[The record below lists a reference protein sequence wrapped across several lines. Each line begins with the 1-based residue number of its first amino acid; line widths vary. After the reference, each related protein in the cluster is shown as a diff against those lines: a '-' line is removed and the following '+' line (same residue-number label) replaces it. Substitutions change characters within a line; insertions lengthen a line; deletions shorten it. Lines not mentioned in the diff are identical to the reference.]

1 MDLDEGRNESG
12 EWEKEAKEQRKEEEE
27 EEEPGIEGE
36 RETQRREE
44 KNREV
49 AKKARRS
56 TPISTYSPAYISEP
70 IYQWEVS
77 SDDRIFYDKMNDFI
91 IHQNVKT
98 KALLVTDI
106 KKDKEN
112 YKGVYVKFDKE
123 MCEHI
128 CFSMNRSFFLYYCIN
143 PNKVEIS
150 DILNNHNVYLNIDI
164 NKINEY
170 DILAVFWLK
179 SITTRDVNKNITS
192 SYFVIVTNNTIEIFT
207 ISFDNLIITPLKKH
221 YIKSK
226 YCWYNENSSYIILL
240 SSNKNH
246 VIYPYLL
253 NHNNVIKLPKIELNI
268 MKTDMINKNDIEI
281 VTLYDDTY
289 CIHKDFKNG
298 RISFRCLSSTV
309 YFDYV
314 LDLFYNGI
322 MDIFSVDNLFGVFN
336 YTNEKIYLFDIK
348 YRKKKKHSVNL
359 LSDHLIDRLNG
370 NNLNHNRNKHNDS
383 HDDSHDDSHNNHI
396 DNHIDNDSNNI
407 NTINISYL
415 TSPKCFKMQI
425 DFNHISFK
433 SFNVLIDDHH
443 GNVYKVMV
451 DYDLFML
458 QICQYFSSL
467 VSSYEQAREHSDE
480 YVYISPSVDILL
492 RRPNCKNRITEMFF
506 LAMENNIQ
514 IEDFRNIVNI
524 INVNYR
530 KLIEQ
535 CARKGSSTTMTK
547 TNKKIIQPLDSLLK
561 NLKDKTLITER
572 DIVTDAFH
580 PFMIKKYNL
589 NKKETLFN
597 FSLNF
602 REMEKNKKEKKKDS
616 LGKNNYGEK
625 YMLKYKI
632 KKKTNPHNDDN
643 LDLSDDDRVMEK
655 LAGTSEQ
662 VQGEKCT
669 TRERDMGK
677 GENRDHPCSANESS
691 GEKKRNDYGKKESTD
706 YCGKESTDYCGKE
719 STDYC
724 GKESTDYCGKES
736 TDYCGKGSTDYCG
749 KESTDYCG
757 KENSDLSRV
766 NNPCNQSM
774 QLDRSINDEY
784 KVVLSYS
791 ELQTIPIFL
800 IYVLEYMKSLLCLNI
815 IPNRILQTFLFDL
828 CIFFKQD
835 NCLRQLLQFYV
846 ISDSIEV
853 SKRLFHYWKLTEHEW
868 AYQFC
873 LDMSLRL
880 NEYEMVVHLFLSAK
894 KFVKIIHF
902 IRTYNLI
909 DYPISVILQA
919 IENDFDS
926 PDNDSN
932 RDPEKFPLPNL
943 QVSLPLFE
951 TSPDVTTS

>member
-1 MDLDEGRNESG
+1 
-12 EWEKEAKEQRKEEEE
+12 
-27 EEEPGIEGE
+27 
-36 RETQRREE
+36 
-44 KNREV
+44 
-49 AKKARRS
+49 
-56 TPISTYSPAYISEP
+56 
-70 IYQWEVS
+70 VS
-77 SDDRIFYDKMNDFI
+77 SNDRIFYDKMNDFI

-106 KKDKEN
+106 KKNKEN

-123 MCEHI
+123 MCENI

-143 PNKVEIS
+143 PNKIEIS

-170 DILAVFWLK
+170 DILSVFWLK
-179 SITTRDVNKNITS
+179 SINTRDVNKDITS

-240 SSNKNH
+240 SSIKNH
-246 VIYPYLL
+246 IIYPYLL
-253 NHNNVIKLPKIELNI
+253 NCNNIIKLPKIELNI
-268 MKTDMINKNDIEI
+268 MKTDNIDKNDIEI

-348 YRKKKKHSVNL
+348 YRKKKKNSINL
-359 LSDHLIDRLNG
+359 LNDHLIDRLIDH
-370 NNLNHNRNKHNDS
+370 LN
-383 HDDSHDDSHNNHI
+383 
-396 DNHIDNDSNNI
+396 DNDNDSDSDNDNDNDNNNNNYYNNDNNNNNNNNNDI
-407 NTINISYL
+407 NTIHISYL

-451 DYDLFML
+451 DYDLLML

-467 VSSYEQAREHSDE
+467 VSSYEKAREHSDE
-480 YVYISPSVDILL
+480 YLLHSIVFVFFIKGAISSPSVDVLL

-535 CARKGSSTTMTK
+535 CARKGSSTTITK

-561 NLKDKTLITER
+561 NLTDKTLITER

-602 REMEKNKKEKKKDS
+602 REIEKNKKEKKKFA

-643 LDLSDDDRVMEK
+643 LDLFDDDRVMEK
-655 LAGTSEQ
+655 LERTSEQ

-669 TRERDMGK
+669 TRERDLGK
-677 GENRDHPCSANESS
+677 DQNRDHPCSANESS
-691 GEKKRNDYGKKESTD
+691 GEKKCNDYCRKENS
-706 YCGKESTDYCGKE
+706 
-719 STDYC
+719 
-724 GKESTDYCGKES
+724 
-736 TDYCGKGSTDYCG
+736 
-749 KESTDYCG
+749 DYCG
-757 KENSDLSRV
+757 KENSDSSRV
-766 NNPCNQSM
+766 NNPCNQSI
-774 QLDRSINDEY
+774 QLDGSINDEY

-800 IYVLEYMKSLLCLNI
+800 IYVLEYMKSLLYLNI

-926 PDNDSN
+926 PDKYIIFNHVLLSLNKWITDSN

-943 QVSLPLFE
+943 QVSLQLFE
-951 TSPDVTTS
+951 HHLMLPHPSELACAF

>member
-112 YKGVYVKFDKE
+112 YKG
-123 MCEHI
+123 
-128 CFSMNRSFFLYYCIN
+128 
-143 PNKVEIS
+143 
-150 DILNNHNVYLNIDI
+150 
-164 NKINEY
+164 
-170 DILAVFWLK
+170 
-179 SITTRDVNKNITS
+179 
-192 SYFVIVTNNTIEIFT
+192 
-207 ISFDNLIITPLKKH
+207 
-221 YIKSK
+221 
-226 YCWYNENSSYIILL
+226 
-240 SSNKNH
+240 
-246 VIYPYLL
+246 
-253 NHNNVIKLPKIELNI
+253 IELNI

-370 NNLNHNRNKHNDS
+370 NNLNHNRNNLNHNRNKHNDS

-736 TDYCGKGSTDYCG
+736 TDYCGKESTDYCGKGSTDYCGKGSTDYCG

-926 PDNDSN
+926 PDKYIIFNHVLLSLNKWITDSN